1 MDYRSAE
8 KTCVQE
14 ISEAQNMFSSISYP
28 SYNNGGFV
36 IYFAKGY
43 TLN

>member
-14 ISEAQNMFSSISYP
+14 ISEAQNMFSISYP
-28 SYNNGGFV
+28 SFNNGGFV